1 MKGINNRDRRIVLGK
16 KKKWRVLVSMCQLRL
31 FDFLSQ
37 LLFHRSYY
45 RPPGFVYAL
54 IDRAGAQV
62 YSEPVVQKLLGQQP

>member
-1 MKGINNRDRRIVLGK
+1 MLQG
-16 KKKWRVLVSMCQLRL
+16 WCQLRL